1 MVPHG
6 HAVFSAVAL
15 TGYAGGPRCGHG
27 RDHRHAAGHAGAAES
42 AGWTQGRA
50 PGLYRGEFENL
61 CHASWTRLPPPGLYA
76 TGITFAPGFT
86 PAEAPVFTPAEGPA
100 PTHPTTPVPTNRTT
114 PVPTHRTTPAPTR
127 STRPAP
133 THLAT
138 PAGPCAGTPADA
150 TGSAPGSAL
159 NALMRTSSSPMPR
172 YAVPPPDTRL
182 GRPQRRSPPSA
193 RLRRTGREI
202 FERQAG
208 PVQVVRTI
216 IPATQLTQILQTNPV
231 MAREFLPPGHP
242 GQGNPPAGHLTRPS
256 RTAPPPPVP
265 RSAPC

>member
-1 MVPHG
+1 MVDRGAGG

-15 TGYAGGPRCGHG
+15 TRYAGGPRCRHG
-27 RDHRHAAGHAGAAES
+27 RDHRHPAGHAGAAES

-61 CHASWTRLPPPGLYA
+61 CHASWTRFPPSGLYA

-86 PAEAPVFTPAEGPA
+86 PAEAPA
-100 PTHPTTPVPTNRTT
+100 PTHPMTSA
-114 PVPTHRTTPAPTR
+114 PTHRTTPAPTR

-150 TGSAPGSAL
+150 TGGASGSAL

-172 YAVPPPDTRL
+172 YAVPPPGTRL

-231 MAREFLPPGHP
+231 MAREILTRGHP
-242 GQGNPPAGHLTRPS
+242 EQRNLPAM
-256 RTAPPPPVP
+256 
-265 RSAPC
+265 